1 MFFLLQFLDNL
12 LMVYSL
18 IDINLTMMICL
29 GVPEGVHRVPAGVR
43 GVPQGRRYQPH
54 RDRAD

>member
-1 MFFLLQFLDNL
+1 
-12 LMVYSL
+12 
-18 IDINLTMMICL
+18 MICL